1 MDGFLY
7 DNGLRHERVK
17 HFAIVTGNVN
27 IAKFLI
33 TPILKNVCKRLLL
46 KVSKTKVGTEGE

>member
-1 MDGFLY
+1 MDWFLY

-27 IAKFLI
+27 IAKLLI

-46 KVSKTKVGTEGE
+46 KVSKTKVGTEEE